1 MENNLTGQIK
11 QENTDAR
18 ERVLLI
24 ADELFSERGYQM
36 VTLRDIAQKLGL
48 RHASL
53 YYHFPQGKE
62 ELYIEVTARRMQ
74 RYRAGLEEAIKDVGS
89 DDWQVRLRAAARWL
103 LAQHGMHLGRMLQ
116 SDMPLISEEAAE
128 RLRVV
133 ILGSLLQPLET
144 IFRAV
149 SDPAKRRR
157 SVTLAGMFLSLIEG
171 IDNLPSQYVE
181 GSKEELADVVLDLLI
196 NGLHRTRENEE
207 T

>member
-1 MENNLTGQIK
+1 VTNQIK
-11 QENTDAR
+11 QENMDAR
-18 ERVLLI
+18 ERVLTV
-24 ADELFSERGYQM
+24 ADRLFSERGYQM
-36 VTLRDIAQKLGL
+36 VTLRDIARELGL

-74 RYRAGLEEAIKDVGS
+74 RYRAGLEAAIADAGS

-116 SDMPLISEEAAE
+116 SDMPSISEEAAE

-149 SDPAKRRR
+149 ADPTKRGR

-171 IDNLPSQYVE
+171 IDNLPPQYVE
-181 GSKEELADVVLDLLI
+181 GSKEELADVVLDLLV
-196 NGLHRTRENEE
+196 NGLHTTRENDE

>member
-1 MENNLTGQIK
+1 VAHEIK

-18 ERVLLI
+18 ERVL
-24 ADELFSERGYQM
+24 AVAERLFSESGYQM
-36 VTLRDIAQKLGL
+36 VTLRDIARELGL

-74 RYRAGLEEAIKDVGS
+74 RYRAGLEAAIADAAS
-89 DDWQVRLRAAARWL
+89 DDWQIRLRAAARWL

-116 SDMPLISEEAAE
+116 SDMPSISEEAAE

-149 SDPAKRRR
+149 ADPAKRGR

-196 NGLHRTRENEE
+196 NGLHTMRETEE

>member
-1 MENNLTGQIK
+1 MTHQIK

-18 ERVLLI
+18 ERVLTV
-24 ADELFSERGYQM
+24 ADRLFSERGYQM
-36 VTLRDIAQKLGL
+36 VTLRDIAQKLGI

-74 RYRAGLEEAIKDVGS
+74 RYRVGLEAAIADTDS

-116 SDMPLISEEAAE
+116 SDMPSISEEAAE

-144 IFRAV
+144 IFRVVA
-149 SDPAKRRR
+149 DPAKRGR

-196 NGLHRTRENEE
+196 NGLHTTRETEE

>member
-1 MENNLTGQIK
+1 VTHQIK

-18 ERVLLI
+18 ERVLTV
-24 ADELFSERGYQM
+24 ADRLFSERGYQM
-36 VTLRDIAQKLGL
+36 VTLRDIAQKLGI

-74 RYRAGLEEAIKDVGS
+74 RYRVGLEAAIADTDS

-116 SDMPLISEEAAE
+116 SDMPSISEEAAE

-144 IFRAV
+144 IFRVVA
-149 SDPAKRRR
+149 DPAKRGR

-196 NGLHRTRENEE
+196 NGLHTTRETEE
-207 T
+207 I

>member
-1 MENNLTGQIK
+1 MTN
-11 QENTDAR
+11 QENTEAR
-18 ERVLLI
+18 ERVLTV
-24 ADELFSERGYQM
+24 ADQLFRERGYQM
-36 VTLRDIAQKLGL
+36 VTLRDIAQQLGM

-74 RYRAGLEEAIKDVGS
+74 RYQAGLEAAIESAGS

-103 LAQHGMHLGRMLQ
+103 LAQRGMHLGRMLQ
-116 SDMPLISEEAAE
+116 SDMPAISEEAAE

-149 SDPAKRRR
+149 ANPAKQGR

-171 IDNLPSQYVE
+171 IDNLPPQYVE
-181 GSKEELADVVLDLLI
+181 GSKEELADVVLDVLI
-196 NGLHRTRENEE
+196 HGLHTTPESDKS
-207 T
+207 

>member
-1 MENNLTGQIK
+1 VTHQIK

-18 ERVLLI
+18 ERVLTV
-24 ADELFSERGYQM
+24 ADRLFSERGYQM
-36 VTLRDIAQKLGL
+36 VTLRDIAQRLGI

-74 RYRAGLEEAIKDVGS
+74 RYRAGLEAAIADTDS

-116 SDMPLISEEAAE
+116 SDMPSISEEAAE

-133 ILGSLLQPLET
+133 ILGSLLLPLET
-144 IFRAV
+144 IFRVVA
-149 SDPAKRRR
+149 DPAKRGR

-196 NGLHRTRENEE
+196 NGLHTTRETEE
-207 T
+207 I

>member
-1 MENNLTGQIK
+1 
-11 QENTDAR
+11 
-18 ERVLLI
+18 
-24 ADELFSERGYQM
+24 
-36 VTLRDIAQKLGL
+36 
-48 RHASL
+48 
-53 YYHFPQGKE
+53 
-62 ELYIEVTARRMQ
+62 MQ
-74 RYRAGLEEAIKDVGS
+74 RYRVGLEAAIADTDS

-116 SDMPLISEEAAE
+116 SDMPSISEEAAE

-144 IFRAV
+144 IFRVVA
-149 SDPAKRRR
+149 DPAKRGR

-196 NGLHRTRENEE
+196 NGLHTTRETEE
-207 T
+207 I

>member
-1 MENNLTGQIK
+1 MTNQIK

-18 ERVLLI
+18 ERVLTV
-24 ADELFSERGYQM
+24 ADRLFSERGYQM
-36 VTLRDIAQKLGL
+36 VTLRDIARELGL

-74 RYRAGLEEAIKDVGS
+74 RYRAGLEAAIADTDS

-116 SDMPLISEEAAE
+116 SDMPSISEEAAE

-144 IFRAV
+144 IFRVVA
-149 SDPAKRRR
+149 DPAKRGR

-196 NGLHRTRENEE
+196 NGLHTTRETEE
-207 T
+207 I

>member
-1 MENNLTGQIK
+1 MTHQIK

-18 ERVLLI
+18 ERVLTV
-24 ADELFSERGYQM
+24 ADRLFSERGYQM
-36 VTLRDIAQKLGL
+36 VTLRDIAQKLGI

-74 RYRAGLEEAIKDVGS
+74 RYRVGLEAAIADTDS

-116 SDMPLISEEAAE
+116 SDMPSISEEAAE

-144 IFRAV
+144 IFRVVA
-149 SDPAKRRR
+149 DPAKRGR

-196 NGLHRTRENEE
+196 NGLHTTRETEE
-207 T
+207 I